1 MIINLRKYALHLALA
16 GVVVFASCKKEP
28 SPEPVNTDPPVTNP
42 SGTRMQLTLDS
53 IYLYAKEVYY
63 WNDAIPAQDVFNPRQ
78 YTTRSGDL
86 NNFNAELFAIT
97 QLKIN
102 PETGK
107 AYEYVE
113 GENGM
118 NAGYPKYSY
127 IRDKAD
133 ENPTSATASRS
144 VSSVDLEGN
153 GNDLGLALS
162 AIGTNSNFE
171 VRIRYSSPGS
181 PAEKAG
187 LGRGDLIN
195 TFEGRTV
202 GTDFQNEVGFIN
214 NAMAGSTVKLAGRK
228 KDGSAFN
235 VTLTKAVYK
244 SSPIYK
250 DTILTS
256 GSKKIGYLAYAR
268 FSNTTNSDAALKK
281 TFADFAAGGVTDLI
295 IDLRYNGGGYVH
307 IAELLSNLIAPSSL
321 NGKVMFR
328 EKFNSTMQSGKATI
342 LKNQPLL
349 DANDKPQYEGGELV
363 TYFDIDYSEEN
374 NVHHFEKKGTLD
386 GIQNVV
392 FIVTGSTASA
402 SELVIN
408 NLKPHMNVKVVGK
421 QSYGKP
427 IGFFPITIQNKYDVY
442 YSMFTSINS
451 AGETDYYAGFV
462 PDVDVAD
469 DVTRDFGD
477 PAELSLAAAIRQIPG
492 TSTTIAATR
501 ALSSLKI
508 KGQTVSSSAVKTR
521 DVTPETDFTGM
532 IESRFKRKKK

>member
-1 MIINLRKYALHLALA
+1 MILNARKYALHLAAAAVLIA
-16 GVVVFASCKKEP
+16 ASCKKEP
-28 SPEPVNTDPPVTNP
+28 SPAPVDPDPDPGQTA
-42 SGTRMQLTLDS
+42 SRMQLTQDS

-63 WNDAIPAQDVFNPRQ
+63 WNDAVPARDVFNPRQ
-78 YTTRSGDL
+78 YTSWSNDL
-86 NNFNAELFAIT
+86 DNFNHELFAIT

-107 AYEYVE
+107 PYEYVA
-113 GENGM
+113 GSNGG

-127 IRDKAD
+127 IKDKAD
-133 ENPTSATASRS
+133 DNPTSSTASRS

-153 GNDLGLALS
+153 GNDMGLSLS
-162 AIGTNSNFE
+162 AIGTNTDYE
-171 VRIRYSSPGS
+171 VRIRYASPGS
-181 PAEKAG
+181 PAAKAG
-187 LGRGDLIN
+187 LSRGDLIT

-202 GTDFQNEVGFIN
+202 GSNFDGEVNFIN
-214 NAMAGSTVKLAGRK
+214 NAMAGSSVSLAGRK
-228 KDGSAFN
+228 KDGSAFE
-235 VTLTKAVYK
+235 VTINKAVYK

-268 FSNTTNSDAALKK
+268 FSNTANSETALRNV
-281 TFADFAAGGVTDLI
+281 FSDFAAGGVTDLI

-328 EKFNSTMQSGKATI
+328 EKFNSTMQTGKAEI

-349 DANDKPQYEGGELV
+349 DANDRLQYENGEIV
-363 TYFDIDYSEEN
+363 TYYDIDYSEEN
-374 NVHHFEKKGTLD
+374 NVHHFEKKGGVE

-392 FIVTGSTASA
+392 FIVTANTASA

-451 AGETDYYAGFV
+451 AGQTDYYAGFV
-462 PDVDVAD
+462 PDAESAD

-492 TSTTIAATR
+492 AGTTIAASR
-501 ALSSLKI
+501 SVSALKI
-508 KGQTVSSSAVKTR
+508 KGQTVSSSSVTVR
-521 DVTPETDFTGM
+521 EMTPENDFVGM
-532 IESRFKRKKK
+532 IENRFKRKNK

>member
-1 MIINLRKYALHLALA
+1 MIVNTRKYALHLAAAAVLIS
-16 GVVVFASCKKEP
+16 ASCKKEP
-28 SPEPVNTDPPVTNP
+28 SPAPVDPDPDETGQTG
-42 SGTRMQLTLDS
+42 SRMQLTQDS
-53 IYLYAKEVYY
+53 IFLYAKEVYY
-63 WNDAIPAQDVFNPRQ
+63 WNDAIPAKDVFNPRQ
-78 YTTRSGDL
+78 YTAQSNDL
-86 NNFNAELFAIT
+86 DNFNHELFAIT

-107 AYEYVE
+107 PYEYVATSS
-113 GENGM
+113 GG

-127 IRDKAD
+127 IKDKAD
-133 ENPTSATASRS
+133 DNPTSSTASRS

-153 GNDLGLALS
+153 GNDMGLSLS
-162 AIGTNSNFE
+162 AIGSNSNYE
-171 VRIRYSSPGS
+171 VRIRYASPGS
-181 PAEKAG
+181 PAAKAG
-187 LGRGDLIN
+187 LSRGDLIT
-195 TFEGRTV
+195 TFGDRTV
-202 GTDFQNEVGFIN
+202 GSNFDQEVNYIN
-214 NAMAGSTVKLAGRK
+214 SAMAGSSIRLAGRK
-228 KDGSAFN
+228 KDGSAFD
-235 VTLTKAVYK
+235 VTVNKAVYK

-268 FSNTTNSDAALKK
+268 FSSTANSETALVNTFK
-281 TFADFAAGGVTDLI
+281 DFTAGGVTDLV

-328 EKFNSTMQSGKATI
+328 EKFNSTMQTGKAEI

-349 DANDKPQYEGGELV
+349 DANDRLQYENGEIV

-374 NVHHFEKKGTLD
+374 NVHHFEKKGGLE

-392 FIVTGSTASA
+392 FIVTANTASA

-408 NLKPHMNVKVVGK
+408 NLKPHMSVKVVGK

-451 AGETDYYAGFV
+451 AGQTDYYAGFV
-462 PDVDVAD
+462 PDAEATD

-477 PAELSLAAAIRQIPG
+477 PAELSLAAALREIPG
-492 TSTTIAATR
+492 ASTTIAATR
-501 ALSSLKI
+501 SVSALKI
-508 KGQTVSSSAVKTR
+508 KGQTVSSSSVKVR
-521 DVTPETDFTGM
+521 EMTPETDFMGM
-532 IESRFKRKKK
+532 IETRFKRKKK